1 MFLSSTSVIKRDLIS
16 SLIYTLE
23 NTTPHHTTPH
33 HKKRGKQTF
42 FIYAPVEYNRDKMR
56 SNLISHI
63 YPREHHTTHLK
74 RYIE

>member
-23 NTTPHHTTPH
+23 NTTPHHN
-33 HKKRGKQTF
+33 KKGKQTF

>member
-1 MFLSSTSVIKRDLIS
+1 MFLSSTSMIKRDLIS

-23 NTTPHHTTPH
+23 NTTPH